1 MLQGSA
7 ALELSG
13 PFPDYGPYPP
23 FDHCGYEIALNMVM
37 ASLKSGKHADDHLQ
51 FNTIRKIRTAYS
63 NFIRAA
69 PFSYAYPWVVGDG
82 EGKNFQ
88 RLATDPCGTLW
99 FHRFLEGCK
108 KRMGQ
113 DWRPDQAV
121 TPVIMLALLT
131 HLDSLIVNS
140 PDAHTT
146 YTLRMAGAFYA
157 VAYVLSLRGPEGLL
171 LDLEGSL
178 KERNRALTQYIVVA
192 LWGKIKEEHHEQS
205 HLLLSVNR
213 TGSGLE
219 VRQWI
224 DQAVLLAHASGRSRG
239 PLMLDKLGK
248 KITSAKLNE
257 IFHEALISLF
267 RAGEVAFPSVIKT
280 EEDIRERFNIFRSM
294 RRGSDTR
301 AHEEQVSESDI
312 NIVNRWKA
320 ERKAG
325 TQKPG
330 LPMPQM
336 YTDPALLLKPFLR
349 YTAAM

>member
-1 MLQGSA
+1 LLQGSA

-51 FNTIRKIRTAYS
+51 FDTIRKIRTAYS

-69 PFSYAYPWVVGDG
+69 PFSNAYPWVVGDG
-82 EGKNFQ
+82 EGKTFR
-88 RLATDPCGTLW
+88 RLATDPCGSLW

-121 TPVIMLALLT
+121 TPVIMLALLA
-131 HLDSLIVNS
+131 HLDTLVVNS

-146 YTLRMAGAFYA
+146 YTLMMAGAFYTA
-157 VAYVLSLRGPEGLL
+157 SYVLSLRGPEGLL
-171 LDLEGSL
+171 LDLEGL
-178 KERNRALTQYIVVA
+178 LEERNRDPSQYIVVA
-192 LWGKIKEEHHEQS
+192 LWGKIKGEHHERS
-205 HLLLSVNR
+205 HLLPSVNL
-213 TGSGLE
+213 TGSGIE
-219 VRQWI
+219 VRRWI
-224 DQAVLLAHASGRSRG
+224 DQAVLLAQSSGRSRG

-267 RAGEVAFPSVIKT
+267 RSGEVEFPSVIKT

-301 AHEEQVSESDI
+301 AKEENVSDSDI

-320 ERKAG
+320 EQRAG
-325 TQKPG
+325 TRKPG
-330 LPMPQM
+330 LSMSQM
-336 YTDPALLLKPFLR
+336 YTDPSLLLKPFLR